1 MMQIW
6 LDIPVVYCTLCRR
19 SAEFTNQ
26 FKNGF
31 PSTLALSVVSELLM
45 PGGWPAYRISGV
57 TEEQARL
64 EALNKGWLIVKALG
78 RNCDACFF
86 CPNCVALLKESL
98 R

>member
-19 SAEFTNQ
+19 SEDSTNQ

-31 PSTLALSVVSELLM
+31 PSTLALSAVSEVLM
-45 PGGWPAYRISGV
+45 PGGQPAYRISGV

-64 EALNKGWLIVKALG
+64 EALDKGWQIVNAPAPYS
-78 RNCDACFF
+78 DACFF
-86 CPNCVALLKESL
+86 CPGCVALLKESL